1 MERWSRGTAHSTLEA
16 GGAQQPVVPRVAGL
30 ADRVRLVAGDF
41 FSSVPAECDVY
52 FLRQVIHDWDDARA
66 EKILRTVRAAMQ
78 PGPRV
83 LIYDMQRPHRISPHP
98 AFSLDLMMMVVTDG
112 GRERSVTEMQAL
124 LARCGFRPGRVTPLA
139 APLGVVEGV
148 AV

>member
-1 MERWSRGTAHSTLEA
+1 VT
-16 GGAQQPVVPRVAGL
+16 
-30 ADRVRLVAGDF
+30 DRVQLVGSDF
-41 FSSVPAECDVY
+41 FSSVPEGCDLY

-66 EKILRTVRAAMQ
+66 EKILRTARAAMQ
-78 PGPRV
+78 PGQRV
-83 LIYDMQRPHRISPHP
+83 LIYDMQRSEQVSQHP

-124 LARCGFRPGRVTPLA
+124 LARCGFHSGRVTPLA